1 MYCIVLLI
9 PIWCQWCLLRNSM
22 HCKVLLM
29 FMKRWL
35 EWWGKSKTLLNLF
48 DNPFIYLQRNAIMA
62 DILFEF
68 SDTFPPENVHY
79 ALILCRFSNT
89 YSYYSDYWLLAII
102 SRFLSKHCLIEQI
115 YRIYYNVLF
124 YSKFIVID

>member
-1 MYCIVLLI
+1 MYYLYPYDANDVYLEIQCTAKYYL
-9 PIWCQWCLLRNSM
+9 CLWRGDWSGEVKAKHFWIFLT
-22 HCKVLLM
+22 
-29 FMKRWL
+29 
-35 EWWGKSKTLLNLF
+35 TLL
-48 DNPFIYLQRNAIMA
+48 FICREMLLWLTFYLSF
-62 DILFEF
+62 LTL
-68 SDTFPPENVHY
+68 SPPENVHY